1 MKRKIVLST
10 ITLTAGLVILLA
22 DSAKINLD
30 APFSE
35 TVITC
40 SGDALT
46 LNGIAHE
53 EATAVVNGN
62 TAHIDAHI
70 NLQASGLGS
79 PSGTS
84 YTFNST
90 AIDNEEVDIDPVTLT
105 GEQTIV
111 VEGTLV
117 AQGSAPNERARLQA
131 HITINA
137 DGTITIEKVT
147 VSDICQ

>member
-1 MKRKIVLST
+1 MKRKIVLSAV
-10 ITLTAGLVILLA
+10 TLTAGLVILLA
-22 DSAKINLD
+22 DSAKINTD
-30 APFSE
+30 VPFSE

-40 SGDALT
+40 SGDTLT

-53 EATAVVNGN
+53 EATGVVNGN

-70 NLQASGLGS
+70 NLQASGVAS

-84 YTFNST
+84 YTFNAT
-90 AIDNEEVDIDPVTLT
+90 ATDNQEVDIDPVTLT
-105 GEQTIV
+105 GAQTIV
-111 VEGTLV
+111 AEGTLV
-117 AQGSAPNERARLQA
+117 AQGSAPNETVRAQA

-137 DGTITIEKVT
+137 DGTVTIEKVT